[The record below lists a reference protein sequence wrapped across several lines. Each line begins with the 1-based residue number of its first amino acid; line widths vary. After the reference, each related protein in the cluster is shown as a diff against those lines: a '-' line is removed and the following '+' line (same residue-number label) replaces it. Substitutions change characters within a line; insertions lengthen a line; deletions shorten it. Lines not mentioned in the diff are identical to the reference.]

1 MIKRY
6 LMIVIAVWSFLVC
19 TSLLWNMHVLDKA
32 IMKIAEAEARAHFKK
47 DQAFRFWGASHG
59 GVYVPVDKKTPPNP
73 YLSHLPD
80 RDIKKPSGETLTL
93 MNPAY
98 MVRQMMDEFLNL
110 YGVAGHI
117 TSLKPLNPENAPDA
131 WEKKALESMKLGETE
146 VFETAEIK
154 GKPYLR
160 LLRPM
165 ITKETCLKCHAH
177 QGYKVGEIRGGVGI
191 SLPLEQLL
199 AISQDQKNAVML
211 GHSIIWVIGLTGMVL
226 AFMNLS
232 QKDNIRTNI
241 EAELIKRE
249 HQLAAT
255 QRVAKLGS
263 WDLNLVSQ
271 ELYWSDETYMLFD
284 KYPEEFTPSFDEFAR
299 LVHPDDYKTM
309 QTCFN
314 NALKIN
320 GDPYHVQIRIVNASG
335 REWVMEAFGEV
346 SRDRDGK
353 AIRMFGTAQDVTER
367 SESEKKLKES
377 EERYRSMFQSNQSVM
392 LLIDPVTASIIDA
405 NPAALSFYGYSID
418 KITRMKITDI
428 NTLSETE
435 IYEEME
441 RAKKEQRQHFL
452 FRHRLAS
459 GSIID
464 VEVFSGPV
472 HIEGKKLLC
481 SIVHDIT
488 NRTKAEAQ
496 VQASLREKEVLL
508 QEIHHRV
515 KNNFQVII
523 SLLKLQNRNIDDE
536 NIKALLSDSENRIRS
551 MSLVHEILYRTKD
564 MAHIDFG
571 HYVKQ
576 LTQYMFRTYKII
588 SAKIII
594 KTEIKDIYLNTDT
607 AIVLGL
613 VINEI
618 VSNAM
623 KYAFPG
629 DMRGEISISIKA
641 DDPKNEYEL
650 TIKDNGV
657 GLPEGLDIWN
667 TDTLG
672 LRMVTNMVEKQ
683 LSGTIEIKRDRGTE
697 YQIRFKELVYP
708 DRLNTEV

>member
-1 MIKRY
+1 
-6 LMIVIAVWSFLVC
+6 
-19 TSLLWNMHVLDKA
+19 
-32 IMKIAEAEARAHFKK
+32 
-47 DQAFRFWGASHG
+47 
-59 GVYVPVDKKTPPNP
+59 
-73 YLSHLPD
+73 
-80 RDIKKPSGETLTL
+80 
-93 MNPAY
+93 
-98 MVRQMMDEFLNL
+98 
-110 YGVAGHI
+110 
-117 TSLKPLNPENAPDA
+117 
-131 WEKKALESMKLGETE
+131 
-146 VFETAEIK
+146 
-154 GKPYLR
+154 
-160 LLRPM
+160 
-165 ITKETCLKCHAH
+165 
-177 QGYKVGEIRGGVGI
+177 
-191 SLPLEQLL
+191 
-199 AISQDQKNAVML
+199 
-211 GHSIIWVIGLTGMVL
+211 
-226 AFMNLS
+226 
-232 QKDNIRTNI
+232 
-241 EAELIKRE
+241 
-249 HQLAAT
+249 
-255 QRVAKLGS
+255 
-263 WDLNLVSQ
+263 
-271 ELYWSDETYMLFD
+271 
-284 KYPEEFTPSFDEFAR
+284 
-299 LVHPDDYKTM
+299 
-309 QTCFN
+309 
-314 NALKIN
+314 
-320 GDPYHVQIRIVNASG
+320 
-335 REWVMEAFGEV
+335 
-346 SRDRDGK
+346 
-353 AIRMFGTAQDVTER
+353 
-367 SESEKKLKES
+367 
-377 EERYRSMFQSNQSVM
+377 
-392 LLIDPVTASIIDA
+392 
-405 NPAALSFYGYSID
+405 
-418 KITRMKITDI
+418 
-428 NTLSETE
+428 
-435 IYEEME
+435 ME